1 MKLKNGSYQI
11 DIQII
16 EEKDKINN
24 KENAHLCMKRFK
36 IE

>member
-16 EEKDKINN
+16 EGKDKVNN
-24 KENAHLCMKRFK
+24 IENAHLCMKRCK
-36 IE
+36 IV